1 MNKRAETA
9 SVAPSAKDDIDK
21 AMMATAKGGVKSE
34 AERKREASFGTVPEK
49 NHYGARMFRDFLS
62 YLLLTVLGIIWI
74 MPIVWVFLE
83 SFNAAPAPYQPT
95 FFPTRYSLNNYHDL
109 FTKTDVFNFPKMFLN
124 TFIIACFVCVI
135 SVFFVLSVA
144 FCMSRLRFR
153 FRKTFMNIVLI
164 LGMFPSIMSVVA
176 VYFILKA
183 MGLTSST
190 MTVFALILVYSAGAG
205 AGFYVMKGY
214 MDTIPTSL
222 DEAARLDGCT
232 TWQVFTKIIIP
243 ICRPMIV
250 YQAITSFLG
259 PWLDFVLARTI
270 CRTQDTFTVALG
282 LWSMLQKEYIQDWYA
297 RFAAGAVCVSIPI
310 AILFMVMQR
319 FYQESMSGA
328 TKG

>member
-1 MNKRAETA
+1 MSNKKETQVRPARALDAVQRAELATA
-9 SVAPSAKDDIDK
+9 QGGQIGGVRVEKPGVVAPQQK
-21 AMMATAKGGVKSE
+21 
-34 AERKREASFGTVPEK
+34 K
-49 NHYGARMFRDFLS
+49 NVYGARVFRDFLS
-62 YLLLTVLGIIWI
+62 YLLLSILGLIWI

-83 SFNAAPAPYQPT
+83 SFNADPQPYQAT
-95 FFPTRYSLNNYHDL
+95 FFPTHYSFDNYRLL
-109 FTKTDVFNFPKMFLN
+109 FTQTNVFNFPRMFLN

-153 FRKTFMNIVLI
+153 FRKSFMNIVLI

-176 VYFILKA
+176 IYFILKA
-183 MGLTSST
+183 MGLTSSA
-190 MTVFALILVYSAGAG
+190 MTIFALILVYSAGSG

-222 DEAARLDGCT
+222 DEAARLDGCN

-250 YQAITSFLG
+250 YQAITGFLT

-270 CRTQDTFTVALG
+270 CRTQDTYTVALG

-310 AILFMVMQR
+310 ALLFMLMQR
-319 FYQESMSGA
+319 FYQESMAGS

>member
-1 MNKRAETA
+1 MSKKSEQTMTPHKKLDAIDRAQL
-9 SVAPSAKDDIDK
+9 
-21 AMMATAKGGVKSE
+21 ATAPGGHKSA
-34 AERKREASFGTVPEK
+34 AEIERSKAFGPVPKK
-49 NHYGARMFRDFLS
+49 NRYGARMFRDFLS
-62 YLLLTVLGIIWI
+62 YLLLSVLGIIWI
-74 MPIVWVFLE
+74 MPIVWVVLE
-83 SFNAAPAPYQPT
+83 SFNADPQPYQAT
-95 FFPTRYSLNNYHDL
+95 FFPTKYSFDNYRLL
-109 FTKTDVFNFPKMFLN
+109 FTQTDVFNFPRMFLN
-124 TFIIACFVCVI
+124 TLIIAIFVCII

-153 FRKTFMNIVLI
+153 FRKSFMNIVLI

-176 VYFILKA
+176 IYFILKA
-183 MGLTSST
+183 MGLTSSA
-190 MTVFALILVYSAGAG
+190 MTIFALILVYSAGSG

-250 YQAITSFLG
+250 YQAITSFLA

-270 CRTQDTFTVALG
+270 CRTQDTYTVALG
-282 LWSMLQKEYIQDWYA
+282 LWSMLQQEYIQNWYA

-319 FYQESMSGA
+319 FYQESMAGS